1 MTDQNAPDASGSP
14 TGPPSTDNQPAADP
28 TITIDD
34 FLKVKLRVGRVL
46 EAANHPNADKLIV
59 LQVDLGDEKR
69 KLCAG
74 LRGHYEADAL
84 VGKNVIVVSNLAPR
98 KMRGEISQ
106 GMILAASSADGSQVI
121 ALTTESDIAPGSS
134 VS

>member
-1 MTDQNAPDASGSP
+1 VTDQHSPDASGSP
-14 TGPPSTDNQPAADP
+14 TDSPSTDNQPAADP

-69 KLCAG
+69 QLCAG
-74 LRGHYEADAL
+74 LRGHYEAESL

-98 KMRGEISQ
+98 KMRSEISQ
-106 GMILAASSADGSQVI
+106 GMILAASSPDRSQVI